1 VRRLLESSDGFT
13 LIAAMVAVVIIGI
26 MLGSASQ
33 SWRTIMQRDRE
44 EELLF
49 RGMQYRDAIDRWNKP
64 KVLPGQA
71 PIQQTHKLNDLKDLL
86 QDPNTMEKIHYL
98 RRLYTDPITGKDF
111 EPIVD
116 PVKGIVGVKSSSQDP
131 PLKRD
136 NFPDDLKAFAN
147 KDKYSDWTF
156 DYRLKAA
163 SPAAGGGVTGL
174 PGGSGTSGTSGTSGG
189 GAFRSF

>member
-1 VRRLLESSDGFT
+1 
-13 LIAAMVAVVIIGI
+13 MVAVVIIGI
-26 MLGSASQ
+26 MAGAASQ
-33 SWRTIMQRDRE
+33 RWTTIMQRDRE

-64 KVLPGQA
+64 PKPLPGQA
-71 PIQQTHKLNDLKDLL
+71 PIQQTHKLTDLKALL
-86 QDPNTMEKIHYL
+86 QDPYTVEKIRYL
-98 RRLYTDPITGKDF
+98 RRLYPDPITGKDF

-136 NFPDDLKAFAN
+136 NFPDELKAFAN

-163 SPAAGGGVTGL
+163 PAPAGGFV
-174 PGGSGTSGTSGTSGG
+174 PGGTSGTGG
-189 GAFRSF
+189 GAFRSP